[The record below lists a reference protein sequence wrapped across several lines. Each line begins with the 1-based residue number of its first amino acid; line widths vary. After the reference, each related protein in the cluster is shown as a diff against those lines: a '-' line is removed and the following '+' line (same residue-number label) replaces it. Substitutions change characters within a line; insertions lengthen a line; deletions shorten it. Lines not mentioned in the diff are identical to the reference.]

1 MDVSKFLLDNIFLVG
16 VAAASGTMLVWPMI
30 AGGAGGPS
38 VDNLQATL
46 LMNKQDALLID
57 LRDPSEYAAGHIIG
71 ARHIPFA
78 EVDARAA
85 DLKRNK
91 SKPVVVYC
99 ASGTRSAAAVAA
111 FKKNGFEQVFSLS
124 GGLAAWKQAGLPTEK
139 S

>member
-16 VAAASGTMLVWPMI
+16 VAVASGAMLVWPLVR
-30 AGGAGGPS
+30 GGMGGPS

-46 LMNKQDALLID
+46 LMNQQDALVVD
-57 LRDPSEYAAGHIIG
+57 VREPAEFEAGHIIG
-71 ARHIPFA
+71 ARNIPLSQI
-78 EVDARAA
+78 EARAA

-91 SKPVVVYC
+91 GKPVVVCC

-111 FKKNGFEQVFSLS
+111 FKKHGFEKVFSLN

-139 S
+139 